1 MTHKALEQGEAILD
15 RDLELETEETFG
27 PVLRAKTSVI
37 TSVLTTQA
45 KVDETRLR
53 RQTLDRLPALM
64 ELVNA
69 TAKRLPP
76 LIDQDAAAPL
86 PR

>member
-1 MTHKALEQGEAILD
+1 MTQKALNTAEDILD
-15 RDLELETEETFG
+15 EPLDNADEETFG

-53 RQTLDRLPALM
+53 RQSLDRLPALLK
-64 ELVNA
+64 LVEE
-69 TAKRLPP
+69 TAKRLP
-76 LIDQDAAAPL
+76 LVIEHEAG
-86 PR
+86 